1 MCHLLFIIIYAVS
14 ADHIVQISRRKVKI
28 SVNPWIYAK
37 ARSISMSKH
46 FLSARSVPRNLA
58 RPVMS
63 ICTSLNSTLIMTNN
77 PEDNSKSQV
86 LLSSFLAGKLRL
98 IVVTASK
105 EKAWY
110 WSTDLRLHT
119 LYCILFYFYLI

>member
-1 MCHLLFIIIYAVS
+1 MFIVIYAVS
-14 ADHIVQISRRKVKI
+14 ADRIIQISRWKAKI

-37 ARSISMSKH
+37 ARSISMSEH
-46 FLSARSVPRNLA
+46 FLSACSVPRNLA

-77 PEDNSKSQV
+77 PKDNSKSQV
-86 LLSSFLAGKLRL
+86 LLSSFPAGKLRL

-110 WSTDLRLHT
+110 WSTDLWLHT